1 MVEVKRIVW
10 IKDCSYRAER
20 LDRQQ
25 TVLEF
30 CSLPQGVAYFA
41 ER

>member
-1 MVEVKRIVW
+1 MEEFKRIVW
-10 IKDCSYRAER
+10 IKECPYRAER

-25 TVLEF
+25 TVLDF